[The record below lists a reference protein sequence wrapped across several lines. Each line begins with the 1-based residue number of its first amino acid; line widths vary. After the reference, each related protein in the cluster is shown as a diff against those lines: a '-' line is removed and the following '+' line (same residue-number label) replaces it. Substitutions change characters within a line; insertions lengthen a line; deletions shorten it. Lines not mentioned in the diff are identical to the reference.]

1 MDFLRIAL
9 ILGQCNRRWRMGWE
23 EVTAREK
30 KPKAEFG
37 VVMSRA
43 QTNTRLFGEH
53 SIKYANI

>member
-1 MDFLRIAL
+1 
-9 ILGQCNRRWRMGWE
+9 MGWE

-53 SIKYANI
+53 SIKYSNIQYSANYLAR